1 MSTENRPSANLDDIR
16 QALFILEQD
25 VQESGIDLEK
35 LMASPDVSKRQL
47 KAIRTWLDKQTGKPA
62 GSNG

>member
-1 MSTENRPSANLDDIR
+1 
-16 QALFILEQD
+16 LEQG
-25 VQESGIDLEK
+25 VQEYGTDLEK

-62 GSNG
+62 GSNGQ